1 MYRGFMTTD
10 PYELASEA
18 ADAIRRASGIDTID
32 IALVLGSGWRDAE
45 EQLGEAVV
53 SIPAGDVPGF
63 SVSGV
68 AGHGGTL
75 TIRAL
80 RSGGHALILGART
93 HLYEGRGVDP
103 VAHGVRTAAKLGATT
118 LILTNGCGSTVPE
131 WGPGTAVL
139 LRDHINLT
147 GTSPIRG
154 ANFVDLTDAYSPRL
168 RDLARTIDPDLPEG
182 VYAQFPGPHYET
194 PAEVKMARLLGADLV
209 GMSTAL
215 ETIAAREA
223 GLEVLGISLV
233 TNQAAG
239 FAPAPLS
246 HAEVLQ
252 AGAEAAPRLAKLLSD
267 IVNEMR
273 AS

>member
-1 MYRGFMTTD
+1 MTTQD
-10 PYELASEA
+10 PYTLASSAAEYIAAAAGIEA
-18 ADAIRRASGIDTID
+18 ID
-32 IALVLGSGWRDAE
+32 IALVLGSGWKGAE
-45 EQLGEAVV
+45 DLLGDAVV
-53 SIPAGDVPGF
+53 TLPAEDVPGF
-63 SVSGV
+63 TASAVV
-68 AGHGGTL
+68 GHGGTL
-75 TIRAL
+75 TVRKLA
-80 RSGGHALILGART
+80 SGAHALILGART
-93 HLYEGRGVDP
+93 HLYEGLGVAA
-103 VAHGVRTAAKLGATT
+103 VAHGVRTSAKLGAKA

-139 LRDHINLT
+139 LKDHLNLT
-147 GTSPIRG
+147 GTSPIVG

-168 RDLARTIDPDLPEG
+168 REIAHRVDPNLPEG

-209 GMSTAL
+209 GMSTTL

-246 HAEVLQ
+246 HEEVLQ
-252 AGAEAAPRLAKLLSD
+252 AGAEAGPRLATLLAD
-267 IVNEMR
+267 IVKEMS
-273 AS
+273 A

>member
-1 MYRGFMTTD
+1 MTSD

-18 ADAIRRASGIDTID
+18 AEYIRREAGIAVID
-32 IALVLGSGWRDAE
+32 LALVLGSGWRDAE
-45 EQLGEAVV
+45 EQLGDTVV
-53 SIPAGDVPGF
+53 TLPASQIPGF

-75 TIRAL
+75 TVRRL
-80 RSGGHALILGART
+80 VSGGHALILGART
-93 HLYEGRGVDP
+93 HLYEDKGVDP

-118 LILTNGCGSTVPE
+118 FIITNGCGSTVPE
-131 WGPGTAVL
+131 WPPGTAVL
-139 LRDHINLT
+139 IRDHINLT

-168 RDLARTIDPDLPEG
+168 RELAKEIDPNLPEG

-194 PAEVKMARLLGADLV
+194 PAEVRMARMMGADLV

-223 GLEVLGISLV
+223 GLDVLGISLV

-239 FAPAPLS
+239 FAAEPLS
-246 HAEVLQ
+246 HTEVLE
-252 AGAEAAPRLAKLLSD
+252 AGANAAPRLADLLSD
-267 IVNEMR
+267 IVTRVR
-273 AS
+273 AR

>member
-1 MYRGFMTTD
+1 MTTQD
-10 PYELASEA
+10 PYTLASSAAEYIAAAAGIEA
-18 ADAIRRASGIDTID
+18 ID
-32 IALVLGSGWRDAE
+32 IALVLGSGWKGAE
-45 EQLGEAVV
+45 DLLGDAVV
-53 SIPAGDVPGF
+53 TLPAEDVPGF
-63 SVSGV
+63 TASAVV
-68 AGHGGTL
+68 GHGGTL
-75 TIRAL
+75 TVRKLA
-80 RSGGHALILGART
+80 SGAHALILGART
-93 HLYEGRGVDP
+93 HLYEGLGVAA
-103 VAHGVRTAAKLGATT
+103 VAHGVRTSAKLGAKA

-139 LRDHINLT
+139 LKDHLNLT
-147 GTSPIRG
+147 GTSPIVG

-168 RDLARTIDPDLPEG
+168 REIAHRVDPNLPEG

-209 GMSTAL
+209 GMSTTL

-246 HAEVLQ
+246 HEEVLQ
-252 AGAEAAPRLAKLLSD
+252 AGAEAGPRLATLLAN
-267 IVNEMR
+267 IVKEMS
-273 AS
+273 A

>member
-1 MYRGFMTTD
+1 MTSD
-10 PYELASEA
+10 PYDLASQA
-18 ADAIRRASGIDTID
+18 ADHIRRAADIDAID
-32 IALVLGSGWRDAE
+32 VALVLGSGWRDAE
-45 EQLGEAVV
+45 DLLGDAVV
-53 SIPAGDVPGF
+53 QLPAGDVPGF
-63 SVSGV
+63 TVSGV

-75 TIRAL
+75 TVRRLADG
-80 RSGGHALILGART
+80 RRALILGART

-103 VAHGVRTAAKLGATT
+103 VAHGVRTAAKLGAKA

-131 WGPGTAVL
+131 WTPGTAVVI
-139 LRDHINLT
+139 RDHLNLT

-168 RDLARTIDPDLPEG
+168 RELAKRVDPDLPEG

-194 PAEVKMARLLGADLV
+194 PAEVQMARLLGADLV

-223 GLEVLGISLV
+223 GLDVLGISLV

-246 HAEVLQ
+246 HSEVLQ
-252 AGAEAAPRLAKLLSD
+252 AGQDASERLARLLSD
-267 IVNEMR
+267 IVDEMKE
-273 AS
+273 S

>member
-1 MYRGFMTTD
+1 MYRITMTID
-10 PYELASEA
+10 PYELASDA
-18 ADAIRRASGIDTID
+18 ADFIRREAGIAAID
-32 IALVLGSGWRDAE
+32 LALVLGSGWRDAE
-45 EQLGEAVV
+45 EHLGDTVV
-53 SIPAGDVPGF
+53 TLPAGKVPGF

-75 TIRAL
+75 TVRRL
-80 RSGGHALILGART
+80 TTGGHALILGART

-103 VAHGVRTAAKLGATT
+103 VAHGVRTAAKLGASTFV
-118 LILTNGCGSTVPE
+118 ITNGCGSTVPE
-131 WGPGTAVL
+131 WTPGTAVL
-139 LRDHINLT
+139 IRDHLNFT

-168 RDLARTIDPDLPEG
+168 RELAKEVDPSLPEG

-194 PAEVKMARLLGADLV
+194 PAEVQMARLLGADLV

-246 HAEVLQ
+246 HTEVLQ

-267 IVNEMR
+267 IVNKVK
-273 AS
+273 A

>member
-1 MYRGFMTTD
+1 MTTQD
-10 PYELASEA
+10 PYVLAAEA
-18 ADAIRRASGIDTID
+18 ADHIRRQSGIDTIQL
-32 IALVLGSGWRDAE
+32 ALILGSGWKGAEDLLGDIVVRLPAE
-45 EQLGEAVV
+45 E
-53 SIPAGDVPGF
+53 VPGF

-68 AGHGGTL
+68 AGHGGSL
-75 TIRAL
+75 TVRELAG
-80 RSGGHALILGART
+80 GGHVLILGART
-93 HLYEGRGVDP
+93 HLYEGKGVGP
-103 VAHGVRTAAKLGATT
+103 VAHGVRTAAKLGATS

-139 LRDHINLT
+139 LKDHINLT
-147 GTSPIRG
+147 STSPIQG
-154 ANFVDLTDAYSPRL
+154 ARFVDLTDAYSPRL
-168 RDLARTIDPDLPEG
+168 REVARRVDPNLPEG

-246 HAEVLQ
+246 HEDVLQ
-252 AGAEAAPRLAKLLSD
+252 AGADAGPRLASLLAS
-267 IVNEMR
+267 IITEM
-273 AS
+273 SQS